1 MVRVLPY
8 ISELSAHAG
17 GNNGHRIKVKGTGFT
32 SSLDEYSCKAAG
44 EICKVT

>member
-8 ISELSAHAG
+8 ISSLSSNAG
-17 GNNGHRIKVKGTGFT
+17 GNQGHRIKVKGTGFT

-44 EICKVT
+44 EIC